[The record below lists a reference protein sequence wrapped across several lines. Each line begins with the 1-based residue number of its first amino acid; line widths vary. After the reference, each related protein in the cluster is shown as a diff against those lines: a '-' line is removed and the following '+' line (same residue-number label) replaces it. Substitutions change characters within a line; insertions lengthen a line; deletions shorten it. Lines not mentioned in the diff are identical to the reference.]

1 MARTTSIEIK
11 VADYEPVA
19 AILRDAADMASAAAA
34 ALENP
39 MFAASA
45 EGLRLRNAL
54 DRLTARVSRKPSGV
68 ETRG

>member
-1 MARTTSIEIK
+1 MARTATIEIK
-11 VADYEPVA
+11 VADYEPVS

-39 MFAASA
+39 VFAASA

-54 DRLTARVSRKPSGV
+54 DRLTARVSRNPSGV

>member
-1 MARTTSIEIK
+1 MARTMSSEIK
-11 VADYEPVA
+11 VADYA

-39 MFAASA
+39 VFAASA

-54 DRLTARVSRKPSGV
+54 DRLTARVSRKPPGV
-68 ETRG
+68 EVRG